1 MVQRKHQIELK
12 EKKNWRKE
20 TLAKRMEK
28 ERRRI
33 AEKEER
39 EFLEIREA
47 RMKALRE
54 SRRKVRAGKKQ
65 DEKDRLADMLLQSRI
80 KKLDEEY
87 DKGIY
92 ANRTL
97 RPYEWERGDGETTGP
112 AGEWKKVPQKTGV
125 KVYTLPP
132 KIEKYAKRVGAGQ
145 SNSYEQELADDSDEE
160 KGEVGHNGGPPI
172 EGNPIR
178 WYKNKKGGWT
188 QMAQDRLGWVDPNAS
203 YGRQL
208 EREKEDRRKE
218 EEFIRQ

>member
-1 MVQRKHQIELK
+1 M
-12 EKKNWRKE
+12 
-20 TLAKRMEK
+20 
-28 ERRRI
+28 
-33 AEKEER
+33 R
-39 EFLEIREA
+39 E
-47 RMKALRE
+47 LRE
-54 SRRKVRAGKKQ
+54 SRRKVRAGKKT
-65 DEKDRLADMLLQSRI
+65 DEQNRLADMLLQSRI
-80 KKLDEEY
+80 KKINEEY

-97 RPYEWERGDGETTGP
+97 RPYEWERGDGEMSGP
-112 AGEWKKVPQKTGV
+112 QGEWKKVPQKRGV

-132 KIEKYAKRVGAGQ
+132 KIDKYAKRVGA
-145 SNSYEQELADDSDEE
+145 SNPSSPHQEVNDDSDEE
-160 KGEVGHNGGPPI
+160 NGEEGYRGGPPI

-188 QMAQDRLGWVDPNAS
+188 QMAQDRLGWVDPTAS